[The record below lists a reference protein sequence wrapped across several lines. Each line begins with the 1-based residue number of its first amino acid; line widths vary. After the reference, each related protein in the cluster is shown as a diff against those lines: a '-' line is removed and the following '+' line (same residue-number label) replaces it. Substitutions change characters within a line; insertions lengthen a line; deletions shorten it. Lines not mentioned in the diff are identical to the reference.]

1 MSVKVRESRL
11 NLNRPIV
18 PSATL
23 CHRKRELVQQT
34 PMNRHADP
42 DEVSGLVAFL
52 RMNVASFITS
62 QVIAVD
68 GGFTANGFM
77 T

>member
-1 MSVKVRESRL
+1 MSSA
-11 NLNRPIV
+11 RPDCRGLADCLRVEAIKQ
-18 PSATL
+18 
-23 CHRKRELVQQT
+23 RT
-34 PMNRHADP
+34 PMGRWADP

-52 RMNVASFITS
+52 CMKGAGYITS

-68 GGFTANGFM
+68 GGFTANGWM

>member
-1 MSVKVRESRL
+1 MLWSDDSNARFNDRCLTVYPRFEQIKQRT
-11 NLNRPIV
+11 PIGRW
-18 PSATL
+18 A
-23 CHRKRELVQQT
+23 E
-34 PMNRHADP
+34 A

-52 RMNVASFITS
+52 CMKGAGYITS

-68 GGFTANGFM
+68 GGFTANGWM